1 MKILASLGL
10 AVLLIVCAFV
20 GSILFGGPKSPKP
33 LVSTNKPFAAVDF
46 SELPP
51 LQTFVG
57 KDGAELSYRHYGAKL
72 ASPKGSIVFVHGSS
86 ASSSSMHVLGKAF
99 AEAGYEAYTL
109 DMRGHGAS
117 GTKGKIGYIG
127 QLEDDVEAFVQSIHP
142 AKPSTLA
149 GFSSGGGFV
158 IRFAGSAK
166 QTLFQNTLLLSPFL
180 GPDAPNYRPD
190 AGGWVSVGVPRI
202 VSLSLLNQIGIS
214 AFNDLTVVRF
224 ALDKNAK
231 SFLTPEYS
239 FALEDNFKPHR
250 DYLADIRGMN
260 NPCAILAGTAD
271 ELFYTEKLEAI
282 FKTPGNSCTVK
293 LLPGIGHIPLTLA
306 AEPVD
311 AAVRLVEGLR

>member
-20 GSILFGGPKSPKP
+20 GSILFGGPQSPKP
-33 LVSTNKPFAAVDF
+33 LASTNNPFAAVDF

-57 KDGAELSYRHYGAKL
+57 KDGAPLSYRRYGAKL

-117 GTKGKIGYIG
+117 GTKGRIGYIG
-127 QLEDDVEAFVQSIHP
+127 QLEDDVEAFVQSVHP

-158 IRFAGSAK
+158 VRFAGSAK

-190 AGGWVSVGVPRI
+190 AGGWVSVGIPRI

-224 ALDKNAK
+224 ALDENAK

-260 NPCAILAGTAD
+260 NPCAILAGTGD

>member
-1 MKILASLGL
+1 MKIVASLGL

-20 GSILFGGPKSPKP
+20 GSILFGGPQTPKP
-33 LVSTNKPFAAVDF
+33 LASTNKPFATVDF

-57 KDGAELSYRHYGAKL
+57 KDGAVLSYRHYGVKL
-72 ASPKGSIVFVHGSS
+72 ASPKGSIVFIHGSS
-86 ASSSSMHVLGKAF
+86 ASSSSMHILGKAF

-166 QTLFQNTLLLSPFL
+166 QSLFQNTLLMSPFL
-180 GPDAPNYRPD
+180 GPDSPNYRPD
-190 AGGWVSVGVPRI
+190 AGGWVSVGIPRI
-202 VSLSLLNQIGIS
+202 VSLSILNQIGIS

-224 ALDKNAK
+224 ALDENAK

-239 FALEDNFKPHR
+239 FALEDNFKQHR

-293 LLPGIGHIPLTLA
+293 LLPGIGHIQLTLA

>member
-1 MKILASLGL
+1 MKLLASLGL
-10 AVLLIVCAFV
+10 AVLVLVCAFV
-20 GSILFGGPKSPKP
+20 GAVMFGGPQSPKP
-33 LVSTNKPFAAVDF
+33 LASTNQPFAAVDF
-46 SELPP
+46 SDLPP
-51 LQTFVG
+51 LQTYVG
-57 KDGAELSYRHYGAKL
+57 KDGAPLSYRHYGTKP

-99 AEAGYEAYTL
+99 SGAGYEAYTL

-117 GTKGKIGYIG
+117 GTKGRIGYIG

-158 IRFAGSAK
+158 LRFAGSAK

-190 AGGWVSVGVPRI
+190 AGGWVSVGIPRF

-224 ALDKNAK
+224 ALDENAK

-239 FALEDNFKPHR
+239 FALADNFGPHR

-271 ELFYTEKLEAI
+271 ELFYTDKLAAI
-282 FKTPGNSCTVK
+282 FKTPGKSCAVK
-293 LLPGIGHIPLTLA
+293 LLPGIGHIPLTL
-306 AEPVD
+306 EPVSAD
-311 AAVRLVEGLR
+311 AAVRLVDGLR

>member
-20 GSILFGGPKSPKP
+20 GSILFGGPQSPKP
-33 LVSTNKPFAAVDF
+33 LASTNKPFAAVDF

-57 KDGAELSYRHYGAKL
+57 KDGAALSYRRYGAKL
-72 ASPKGSIVFVHGSS
+72 APPKGSIVLVHGSS

-202 VSLSLLNQIGIS
+202 VSLSLLNQIGIT

-224 ALDKNAK
+224 ALDENAK